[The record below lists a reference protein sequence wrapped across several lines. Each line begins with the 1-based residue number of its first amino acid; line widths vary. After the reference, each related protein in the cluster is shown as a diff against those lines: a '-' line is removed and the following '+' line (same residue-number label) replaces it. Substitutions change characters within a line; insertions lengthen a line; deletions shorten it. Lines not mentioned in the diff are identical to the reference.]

1 MLLDGNR
8 FADMSVCCAFHRLGG
23 AWFLAY
29 ANFVRSDGIILLE
42 CRDIGHADASYSAEC
57 ADDGRDS

>member
-1 MLLDGNR
+1 M
-8 FADMSVCCAFHRLGG
+8 FADAFHLSGG

-42 CRDIGHADASYSAEC
+42 CRDIGHADASYSAER